1 MTGSPPTPASFTD
14 AIPHAVEEGA
24 PYFLHDAEEYRTT
37 LFSLLRAAREEI
49 LLEFYIFEADT
60 FGERLLQELLD
71 AAGRGVKV
79 RMIVDGFG
87 SRFWLQAKVAE
98 LRKLPLEV
106 RIYHP
111 LPWSVLSLRHALRVP
126 RDVLYHL
133 GTFNRR
139 DHRKLVI
146 VDGRYGMLGSHNI
159 WSASLQWHEASLLL
173 TRGCAALRD
182 SFERV
187 WGRTCDLDGKRWQL
201 RKRRAAK
208 AQGTVLGTDC
218 GEVLDNTT
226 LRRSWLRN
234 KTILALIASA
244 EQRLW
249 ITTPYLFPHRA
260 MLRQI
265 KARAA
270 AGVDVKLIL
279 PRRSDV
285 RFSHWM
291 AQGLYEEL
299 LQSGVAL
306 HEFTGDILHAKVMVA
321 DDRFLL
327 GSSNLNH
334 RSFVQDLEIDYLG
347 IEPQT
352 LEQIVQWKRDT
363 LEKSERVGTVDQV
376 SLYRLKY
383 CLARLMNPWRVFF

>member
-1 MTGSPPTPASFTD
+1 MTGAPPRPNPLTD
-14 AIPHAVEEGA
+14 TLCIPEEEDV
-24 PYFLHDAEEYRTT
+24 PHFIHDPQEYSAT
-37 LFSLLRAAREEI
+37 LFALLRGAKEEV
-49 LLEFYIFEADT
+49 LLEFYIVEADE
-60 FGERLLQELLD
+60 FGERLLQELEA
-71 AAGRGVKV
+71 AAGRGVRV
-79 RMIVDGFG
+79 RMVVDGFG
-87 SRFWLQAKVAE
+87 SQFWLQAKVME
-98 LRKLPLEV
+98 LRRLPLEV

-139 DHRKLVI
+139 DHRKLVV
-146 VDGRYGMLGSHNI
+146 VDGQCAILGSHNI
-159 WSASLQWHEASLLL
+159 WSASLQWYEASLLL
-173 TRGCAALRD
+173 TRGGAVLRD

-187 WGRTCDLDGKRWQL
+187 WGRTCDLDGKRWHL

-208 AQGTVLGTDC
+208 AQGTVLGTEC

-234 KTILALIASA
+234 KTVLALIAGA
-244 EQRLW
+244 ERRLW
-249 ITTPYLFPHRA
+249 ITTPYLFPHRS
-260 MLRQI
+260 MLRLI
-265 KARAA
+265 KGRAQ

-285 RFSHWM
+285 RFSRWM

-321 DDRFLL
+321 DDHFLL

-334 RSFVQDLEIDYLG
+334 RSFVQDLEIDYFG
-347 IEPQT
+347 IEPPT
-352 LEQIVQWKRDT
+352 LEQIVHWKQDT
-363 LEKSERVGTVDQV
+363 LKKCEQVGAVSEVR
-376 SLYRLKY
+376 LYRLKY